1 MKEGSNNIVVK
12 NAEENSLQEYLSGGF
27 VIFVSVI
34 GAALLQLDWL
44 QNNKYFAMCLTFLFG
59 YIGIVFETYFEFNK
73 AGIALIMST
82 ALWVIYSGTPLS
94 GNSAISPLLHLSEK
108 VSEVSEV
115 IYFLLGAM
123 TIVEIVDAHHGF
135 KVVTDKINSK
145 SKRGLMWVIGV
156 LT

>member
-1 MKEGSNNIVVK
+1 M
-12 NAEENSLQEYLSGGF
+12 
-27 VIFVSVI
+27 I

-82 ALWVIYSGTPLS
+82 ALWVIYSGTSIS
-94 GNSAISPLLHLSEK
+94 GHSPLLHLSEK

-123 TIVEIVDAHHGF
+123 TIVEIVDAHQGF